1 MFKDRSYQALS
12 RLKSMFKRLSRLEVE
27 MSKLVFIL
35 YGAVFLG
42 SHSVLSQDSYAD
54 LPDSPSYVSQPIA
67 HQVKPRSDREASWKT
82 LPRDFLQDQKSI
94 WLFPSELAKGHQW
107 LPTLAVAGGTAGLI
121 YADPHVM
128 PYFREHAN
136 GWDHFNDVFDPMI
149 TTAEV
154 MAVPVSLLT
163 AGYIR
168 HDSYQVGTAILCAE
182 AYGDSAIVDLAVKA
196 ITRRERPSDITT
208 GDFHDTFF
216 NSSKSPLKGSSF
228 PSGHAAA
235 AFSVATVV
243 AVRYRNHRWVP
254 WAAYGL
260 ATAIGL
266 SRITSNAH
274 FPSDVFL
281 GASLGYTITRY
292 QVLRPR

>member
-1 MFKDRSYQALS
+1 
-12 RLKSMFKRLSRLEVE
+12 
-27 MSKLVFIL
+27 MSKPWFFVFFL
-35 YGAVFLG
+35 CGAVFVE
-42 SHSVLSQDSYAD
+42 SNSALSQESYAD
-54 LPDSPSYVSQPIA
+54 LPDSPSHDSRAVAQED
-67 HQVKPRSDREASWKT
+67 KPHSDREVSWKK
-82 LPRDFLQDQKSI
+82 LPRDFLEDQKSI
-94 WLFPSELAKGHQW
+94 WLFPAE
-107 LPTLAVAGGTAGLI
+107 P
-121 YADPHVM
+121 YVM
-128 PYFREHAN
+128 PYFREHAS
-136 GWDHFNDVFDPMI
+136 GWDGFNDVFDPMI

-243 AVRYRNHRWVP
+243 TVRYRNHRWVP

-260 ATAIGL
+260 ATAIGF
-266 SRITSNAH
+266 SRVTSSAH

-281 GASLGYTITRY
+281 GAAVGYTISSY

>member
-1 MFKDRSYQALS
+1 M
-12 RLKSMFKRLSRLEVE
+12 LKPSCR
-27 MSKLVFIL
+27 VFIL
-35 YGAVFLG
+35 CAAAVSGANFAY
-42 SHSVLSQDSYAD
+42 SQDSYVD
-54 LPDSPSYVSQPIA
+54 LPDSPSYISQPVA
-67 HQVKPRSDREASWKT
+67 HGDKLRSDREVSWKT
-82 LPRDFLQDQKSI
+82 LPRDFLQDQKRI
-94 WLFPSELAKGHQW
+94 WLFPAQLAKGHQW
-107 LPTLAVAGGTAGLI
+107 LPTLAVVGGTAGLI

-136 GWDHFNDVFDPMI
+136 GWDDFNDVFDPMI

-182 AYGDSAIVDLAVKA
+182 AYGDSAVVDLAVKA

-228 PSGHAAA
+228 PSGHSAA

-243 AVRYRNHRWVP
+243 AGRYRNHRWVP

-260 ATAIGL
+260 ATAISF
-266 SRITSNAH
+266 SRVSSSAH

-281 GASLGYTITRY
+281 GAALGYSISRY